1 MSISELDSCENAQ
14 ALTEGPN
21 LLNIKIM
28 WRTHEDYEHASN
40 MSNVVTVGK
49 DHLLNMKR
57 SILVLFPVLCRTF
70 VF

>member
-1 MSISELDSCENAQ
+1 MW
-14 ALTEGPN
+14 
-21 LLNIKIM
+21 KI
-28 WRTHEDYEHASN
+28 HEDYEHASN